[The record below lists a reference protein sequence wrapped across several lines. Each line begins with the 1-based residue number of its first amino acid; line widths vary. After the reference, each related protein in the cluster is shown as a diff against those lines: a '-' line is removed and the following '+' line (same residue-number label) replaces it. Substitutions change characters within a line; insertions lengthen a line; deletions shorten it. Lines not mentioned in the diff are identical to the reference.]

1 MIRHPGNRK
10 LQQIPGAKYL
20 MQTKPQSELPRIFIW
35 RTLLVAALSLKVLVG
50 GSSASGPA
58 GTGVLLPDGREFVS
72 WEKPLEFS
80 KSYYV
85 DNKNPRAADT
95 NPGSKELPYST
106 INKAAQVLQPGERVV
121 IMSGIYREF
130 VNPKRGGSGPDKMI
144 SYEAAPGANVMI
156 KGSRLVKTGWTF
168 STNYKLGPHPP
179 DRSTLK
185 IYERRLDDLDFQG
198 YNPFGMVNIMQ
209 NRVYLKPKPE
219 ELKQHLLRRGM
230 VFVDGKRLEQVELY
244 QELAKKDG
252 AFWCEHDG
260 LTIHVRLSG
269 DGDPAQHEIELAIQ
283 EQVLAPRTRGLSYI
297 RVKGITFEHGA
308 NAFPVPQRG
317 MVSASRGTFWIFE
330 DCVLRHANGVALDIG
345 AQDWDMEYPE
355 VIGHSIVRRNHI
367 IDAGVCGLAGM
378 GVQETL
384 VEGNLIEQV
393 GYQDVELSWETG
405 GIKLHGTKNCLLRNN
420 IIRHT
425 VHAEAIWLDYKN
437 TNTRV
442 TGNVMGDNLETLRG
456 GIYLEASQFPNMLDN
471 NIIWKATEG
480 KGGGSPNMSPHGG
493 WGITVDGSDET
504 VIAHNLIGFTQDAG
518 IKFRNIE
525 GRIVGSRGGTTRWNK
540 VLDNIFYHCGKAI
553 DLSNPDN
560 TVEGNL
566 YQKDWGQVTEET
578 QPVGRGLNWL
588 SWLTP
593 PLILDLEAWQ
603 KFFGFDK
610 TGAYADMNI
619 EVDLDA
625 LILKWSFQ
633 GNTPQGATGQY
644 FKRDLL
650 GEAAGEFRKP
660 GPLLYLPAT
669 PTRISIDP
677 RHLVK

>member
-1 MIRHPGNRK
+1 
-10 LQQIPGAKYL
+10 
-20 MQTKPQSELPRIFIW
+20 
-35 RTLLVAALSLKVLVG
+35 
-50 GSSASGPA
+50 
-58 GTGVLLPDGREFVS
+58 
-72 WEKPLEFS
+72 
-80 KSYYV
+80 
-85 DNKNPRAADT
+85 
-95 NPGSKELPYST
+95 
-106 INKAAQVLQPGERVV
+106 
-121 IMSGIYREF
+121 
-130 VNPKRGGSGPDKMI
+130 
-144 SYEAAPGANVMI
+144 
-156 KGSRLVKTGWTF
+156 
-168 STNYKLGPHPP
+168 
-179 DRSTLK
+179 
-185 IYERRLDDLDFQG
+185 
-198 YNPFGMVNIMQ
+198 
-209 NRVYLKPKPE
+209 
-219 ELKQHLLRRGM
+219 
-230 VFVDGKRLEQVELY
+230 
-244 QELAKKDG
+244 
-252 AFWCEHDG
+252 
-260 LTIHVRLSG
+260 
-269 DGDPAQHEIELAIQ
+269 
-283 EQVLAPRTRGLSYI
+283 
-297 RVKGITFEHGA
+297 VKGITFEHAA

-330 DCVLRHANGVALDIG
+330 DCVLRYANGVALDIG

-367 IDAGVCGLAGM
+367 INAGVCGLAGM
-378 GVQETL
+378 GVQDTL

-420 IIRHT
+420 VIRHT

-437 TNTRV
+437 SNTRV
-442 TGNVMGDNLETLRG
+442 TGNIMGDNLETLRG
-456 GIYLEASQFPNMLDN
+456 GIYLEASQFANLLDN

-504 VIAHNLIGFTQDAG
+504 VIAHNLIGYTQDAG

-566 YQKDWGQVTEET
+566 YQRDWGEVTEET
-578 QPVGRGLNWL
+578 QPLGRGLNWL

-610 TGAYADMNI
+610 TGAYVDMNI

-633 GNTPQGATGQY
+633 GNTAQAATGQY

-660 GPLLYLPAT
+660 GPLLYLPQT
-669 PTRISIDP
+669 PTQISIDP